1 MLYFAFEVKK
11 GVIQMQIQLK
21 NFSYPYKTGVLIFSA
36 FMIFLPVFALGSFG
50 HKIITELNQESH
62 KIILRIILGI
72 PSLLAAMGFI
82 YCTLGFHFQIIK
94 GDELKLRIHLE
105 ALNIAF
111 TTSLVFLFALIFIF
125 LNFNPALL
133 QYLIIILAIVAI
145 IAYIIG
151 VEVVKGK
158 YR

>member
-1 MLYFAFEVKK
+1 M
-11 GVIQMQIQLK
+11 K
-21 NFSYPYKTGVLIFSA
+21 NFSFPYKQAVLTFSA
-36 FMIFLPVFALGSFG
+36 AMIFLPIFILGSFG
-50 HKIITELNQESH
+50 HKIIASGNTS
-62 KIILRIILGI
+62 ILKMSLLI
-72 PSLLAAMGFI
+72 PSLLSSLGFI
-82 YCTLGFHFQIIK
+82 YCSLGYHFQIMR

-111 TTSLVFLFALIFIF
+111 TTSLVFLFALIFVF
-125 LNFNPALL
+125 LNFNPTFLN
-133 QYLIIILAIVAI
+133 YLIIILAIIAI